1 MLIENLSQVTVLLPA
16 LALRVL
22 FDYAYPFKDMGLL
35 IDMVTIP
42 LVFTLIVTSLM
53 SLKSFIDLYLSQ
65 EVFYNLYTIVYSKL
79 QRLPLSFFRKNSVGD
94 VMYRLTDDV
103 QVIED
108 MILTTVPKVVAST
121 VRLGLILTLCFSINV
136 QLTLLAL
143 VSVPLYFATV
153 MVFAEKRRQISMESN
168 KKNAELYSLLE
179 ERLSHIKLVKLY
191 HKWAEE
197 LRYLLSQVSGVFHVE
212 RKEKAVSVLSRL
224 ASTLLNRSWAFI
236 VALYMGVSIINDA
249 ITLGEVVA
257 LTALFALLNAPFNTI
272 GQLYTQF
279 KTSQISF
286 DRIIEIL
293 DTPEEKEPEKQK
305 VTKLNGSVSFDKVS
319 FSYESSRPLLKEL
332 SFRVEQGES
341 LAIVGKSGIG
351 KSSII
356 DLLLRFYD
364 IQTGSICI
372 DDIPIQDIS
381 LQTLRGQVSV
391 VSHDAPIFKASIR
404 DNIAFSSPKKVS
416 LKAVKEAAKKA
427 GIHDFIESLP
437 EGYSTELGPKGD
449 GLSTGQ
455 RQRLAI
461 ARALLTEP
469 KILVFDE
476 ATSALD
482 PETEQVIHHCI
493 KTLKGNTTVL
503 IVAHRLSMIQCVDNI
518 VVLGPDGSV
527 VEQGRVLDLM
537 NKKGVFYKLYEIQLG
552 GFHQCAQQIKHLIGS
567 IKLHKREASV
577 ALFNVSI
584 PSDEDPVV
592 KQKIMS
598 EFSLMI
604 SFLLRETDT
613 CFYQES
619 GKWWVTMPET
629 SYAQAQTLTRR
640 LGDYLN
646 SVQLDEAGGASPLFT
661 WVVSKCRKDDT
672 ESSLMESLEEELVY
686 CLTR

>member
-1 MLIENLSQVTVLLPA
+1 
-16 LALRVL
+16 
-22 FDYAYPFKDMGLL
+22 MGLL
-35 IDMVTIP
+35 IEMVTIP

-79 QRLPLSFFRKNSVGD
+79 QRLPLTFFQKNSVGD

-108 MILTTVPKVVAST
+108 MILTTVPRVVASS
-121 VRLGLILTLCFSINV
+121 VRLGLILTLCFSINLE
-136 QLTLLAL
+136 LTLLAL

-153 MVFAEKRRQISMESN
+153 MVFASKRQEISRESTQ
-168 KKNAELYSLLE
+168 KNAELYSLLE

-197 LRYLLSQVSGVFHVE
+197 LRYLLSQVSNVFQVE
-212 RKEKAVSVLSRL
+212 RKERAVAVLSRL
-224 ASTLLNRSWAFI
+224 SSTFLNRSWAFV
-236 VALYMGVSIINDA
+236 VALYMGVSIINEA

-257 LTALFALLNAPFNTI
+257 LTALFTMLNAPFNAI

-279 KTSQISF
+279 KTSQVSF
-286 DRIIEIL
+286 DRILEIIE
-293 DTPEEKEPEKQK
+293 TPEEKEPEDQK
-305 VTKLNGSVSFDKVS
+305 VSSLQGAVSFNDVC
-319 FSYESSRPLLKEL
+319 FSYETSRPLLKAL
-332 SFRVEQGES
+332 SFDVKQGES

-356 DLLLRFYD
+356 DLLLRFYEVES
-364 IQTGSICI
+364 GSISI
-372 DDIPIQDIS
+372 DGIPIQDIS
-381 LQTLRGQVSV
+381 LSTLRGQVSV
-391 VSHDAPIFKASIR
+391 VSHDAPIFQASIQ
-404 DNIAFSSPKKVS
+404 DNIAFSSTKKVT
-416 LKAVKEAAKKA
+416 LKAIKEAAKKA

-437 EGYSTELGPKGD
+437 EGYKTVLGQRGE

-461 ARALLTEP
+461 ARALLTGP
-469 KILVFDE
+469 KVLVFDE

-493 KTLKGNTTVL
+493 KMLKGNTTVI

-518 VVLGPDGSV
+518 LVLGPDGSV
-527 VEQGRVLDLM
+527 VEQGKVLELM
-537 NKKGVFYKLYEIQLG
+537 NSKGVFFKLYEIQLG
-552 GFHQCAQQIKHLIGS
+552 GFHQCAQQVKNLIGS
-567 IKLHKREASV
+567 AKLHKRESCV
-577 ALFNVSI
+577 ALFNVSLQGV
-584 PSDEDPVV
+584 DDPVK
-592 KQKIMS
+592 KQKVMS

-604 SFLLRETDT
+604 SFLLRESDT
-613 CFYQES
+613 CFYQET

-629 SYAQAQTLTRR
+629 TQNEAETLSRR

-646 SVQLDEAGGASPLFT
+646 SVQLDEVGASEHLFT
-661 WVVSKCRKDDT
+661 WVISKCRKDDT
-672 ESSLMESLEEELVY
+672 ETDLMESLEEELVY

>member
-1 MLIENLSQVTVLLPA
+1 
-16 LALRVL
+16 
-22 FDYAYPFKDMGLL
+22 MGLL
-35 IDMVTIP
+35 IEMITIP

-53 SLKSFIDLYLSQ
+53 SLKAFIDLYLSQ

-79 QRLPLSFFRKNSVGD
+79 QRLPLTFFQKNSVGD

-121 VRLGLILTLCFSINV
+121 VRLTLILSLCFSINV
-136 QLTLLAL
+136 KLTLLAL

-153 MVFAEKRRQISMESN
+153 MVFAEKRRQISIESN
-168 KKNAELYSLLE
+168 KKNAELYSVLE

-212 RKEKAVSVLSRL
+212 RKEKAAAVLSRL
-224 ASTLLNRSWAFI
+224 SSTFLNRSWAFV

-257 LTALFALLNAPFNTI
+257 LTALFALLNAPFNTM
-272 GQLYTQF
+272 GQLYMQF
-279 KTSQISF
+279 KTSQVSF
-286 DRIIEIL
+286 DRILEIL
-293 DTPEEKEPEKQK
+293 DTPEEREPEKQK
-305 VTKLNGSVSFDKVS
+305 ATEINGSICFENVSFA
-319 FSYESSRPLLKEL
+319 YESSTPLLKEL
-332 SFRVEQGES
+332 SFQVGQGES

-356 DLLLRFYD
+356 DLLLRFYE

-372 DDIPIQDIS
+372 DDIPIEDIS
-381 LQTLRGQVSV
+381 LATLRGQVSV
-391 VSHDAPIFKASIR
+391 VSHDAPIFKASIH
-404 DNIAFSSPKKVS
+404 DNIAFSSPKKVTHE
-416 LKAVKEAAKKA
+416 AVKEAAKRA
-427 GIHDFIESLP
+427 GIHDFIDSLP
-437 EGYSTELGPKGD
+437 EKYNTQLGPKGT
-449 GLSTGQ
+449 GLSSGQ
-455 RQRLAI
+455 KQRLAI
-461 ARALLTEP
+461 ARALLTHP
-469 KILVFDE
+469 KVLVFDE

-527 VEQGRVLDLM
+527 VEQGKVLDLM
-537 NKKGVFYKLYEIQLG
+537 NNKGVFYKLYEIQLG
-552 GFHQCAQQIKHLIGS
+552 GFHQCAQHIKHMIGS
-567 IKLHKREASV
+567 VKLHKRDSCVGLFHVSV
-577 ALFNVSI
+577 HKV
-584 PSDEDPVV
+584 DDPVL
-592 KQKIMS
+592 KQKLLS

-604 SFLLRETDT
+604 SFLLRESDT

-619 GKWWVTMPET
+619 GRWWITMPET
-629 SYAQAQTLTRR
+629 DLGEAERLSRR

-646 SVQLDEAGGASPLFT
+646 SVQLDEEDPSGHLFT
-661 WVVSKCRKDDT
+661 WVIEKCRKDDT
-672 ESSLMESLEEELVY
+672 ESSLMASLEEELDY
-686 CLTR
+686 CLMR